1 MSDVGFQKIKC
12 SISHVL
18 HPIFCI
24 QYSKILKIDTIVALA
39 TPAGIGAI
47 GVIRLSGPEAFSVAD
62 KLFHGKKLAAQK
74 SHTVH
79 FGTIQNADGR
89 IIDEVLCTVFV
100 APHSYTKE
108 NVVEVSC
115 HGSAYILQEILGMAL
130 QNGAR
135 MAERGE
141 FTRRAF
147 LNGQMDLSQA
157 EAVADLI
164 ASSNAANHDVAMRQM
179 RGGFTQQIKKL
190 RDQLLHFSAMIELE
204 LDFGEE
210 DVTFADR
217 DDLKNLLHTIQK
229 VVKELLQSFALGN
242 VIKNGITTVIAG
254 RPNAGKS
261 TLLNTFLNEER
272 AIVSEIPGTTRDTI
286 EEILNIN
293 GVAFRLIDTAGIR
306 EATDIIETI
315 GVQRTFDKIRDA
327 AVVLYIADVSELSPK
342 DILNDLKNL
351 EPHQTDIKI
360 IVVLNQIDKFSSEQL
375 QAYEKSA
382 RKTLAKYEP
391 VIFISAKNET
401 DVLRLKNALYE
412 KTVGDALLNNNEVI
426 VTNARHAH
434 ALQQADKNLTAALDG
449 LMHGKTSDLIALDI
463 RHTLHHLAAI
473 TGEIS
478 NDDVLGLIFS
488 TFCIGK

>member
-1 MSDVGFQKIKC
+1 M
-12 SISHVL
+12 
-18 HPIFCI
+18 
-24 QYSKILKIDTIVALA
+24 DTIVALA
-39 TPAGIGAI
+39 TPSGAGAI
-47 GVIRLSGPEAFSVAD
+47 GVIRLSGANALKISD
-62 KLFHGKKLAAQK
+62 KFFHGKKLSEQK

-79 FGTIQNADGR
+79 FGTVRDAHGR

-108 NVVEVSC
+108 NVVEISC
-115 HGSAYILQEILGMAL
+115 HGSAYIQQEIIALAL

-135 MAERGE
+135 PAERGE
-141 FTRRAF
+141 FTLRAF

-164 ASSNAANHDVAMRQM
+164 ASTNATNHDLAMRQM

-210 DVTFADR
+210 DVTFANR
-217 DDLKNLLHTIQK
+217 DDLKHLLLTIQK
-229 VVKELLQSFALGN
+229 VVQNLLQSFALGN

-261 TLLNTFLNEER
+261 TLLNALLNEER

-306 EATDIIETI
+306 EATDVIETI
-315 GVQRTFDKIRDA
+315 GVKRTFEKIRNA
-327 AVVLYIADVSELSPK
+327 ALVLYIADAAELSLN
-342 DILNDLKNL
+342 DIETDLKNL
-351 EPHQTDIKI
+351 ETHQSGLKT
-360 IVVLNQIDKFSSEQL
+360 IVVFNQMDKIAPTHKNF
-375 QAYEKSA
+375 YII
-382 RKTLAKYEP
+382 LAKIKLENYETLL
-391 VIFISAKNET
+391 FISAKNAT
-401 DVLRLKNALYE
+401 DVQLLKNTLYE
-412 KTVGDALLNNNEVI
+412 KTIGNQLNNDEVI
-426 VTNARHAH
+426 VTNLRHAH
-434 ALQQADKNLTAALDG
+434 ALQQADKNLSDALTG
-449 LMHGKTSDLIALDI
+449 LQIGKTSDLIALDI
-463 RHTLHHLAAI
+463 RHTLHNLASI

-478 NDDVLGLIFS
+478 NDDVLGHIFS
-488 TFCIGK
+488 SFCIGK